1 MNYFDL
7 LGPPRGAALR
17 RGQFRAR
24 GPYLPVNVLHPSWE
38 PAVDARFSG
47 HNYDGG
53 GMAAA
58 REYLHP
64 RVDEYDPYP
73 GKMDLREPAYLP
85 YRAELPTPFA
95 DDPLPPQQEFE
106 ADPSPVQ
113 ASYTYLTDSMFE
125 EALRE
130 LPLEASPPDRL
141 EGVVSF
147 EPPAPRPPH
156 DEQLEQLLG
165 TMSLFGSPG

>member
-17 RGQFRAR
+17 GGQFRERRHYSLAN
-24 GPYLPVNVLHPSWE
+24 GLHPSWE
-38 PAVDARFSG
+38 PGFDARFSG
-47 HNYDGG
+47 HAYDVGG
-53 GMAAA
+53 TAAA
-58 REYLHP
+58 RKYLHP
-64 RVDEYDPYP
+64 QVDEYDPYP
-73 GKMDLREPAYLP
+73 GKMDVREPGYSP

-95 DDPLPPQQEFE
+95 DDPLPPPREFE

-113 ASYTYLTDSMFE
+113 ASYTYLTDTMFE

-130 LPLEASPPDRL
+130 LPQEASPPDRL

-147 EPPAPRPPH
+147 EPPAPLPPP

-165 TMSLFGSPG
+165 TMGLFGSPG